1 MDEILSKHKKLFVG
15 AFIAMAVPALWHG
28 YYVIMAMHATGHSFL
43 LTEYSVLAI
52 GLIMLSLCAG
62 IFMICTN
69 YRKELIWIVTV
80 FLLGISFIR
89 VMPGLSAPDEPS
101 HYASAYYLSNQLMMT
116 QPDDEEGRV
125 VIRKQDVALEDAG
138 GERAENEY
146 AYIDD
151 AEVFGQ
157 TPYEENYYAV
167 RNWNRDHE
175 AEPGMSTSAHIRV
188 VTTPLVYLPQAIGIC
203 LGRMF
208 NSSALTTLNL
218 GKILNLLAFC
228 MMVFWA
234 VIRIPFGK
242 NILMASVLL
251 PMTINLA
258 ASMSYDAMLIGC
270 AYMFIAEILHLA
282 YGAETVEW
290 KNIILLAVILAVM
303 SPCKIVYSAIVFLLL
318 LVPKDKFKNTG
329 MYAAAW
335 AVCIIAAIGSMLL
348 VNATVIAGYAAT
360 TVNDVPW
367 SGEPGF
373 TVSYVLHHPLDSL
386 RVIYDTLMYQGEYYH
401 ETMIGAYL
409 GNICESLDV
418 PYFII
423 MILSAGLFLLPL
435 SAGEQDRQLFK
446 RDRIIILLVCIVIFA
461 LLLGSMMI
469 AWTPISS
476 PVILG
481 VQGRYFIPL
490 LPAAL
495 LLIRNRKFA
504 LTENIDNYILFFMI
518 CCDAFALYRLY
529 SMICLYIPN

>member
-15 AFIAMAVPALWHG
+15 VFIVLAATAIWHG
-28 YYVIMAMHATGHSFL
+28 YYVIMAMHATGHTFL

-52 GLIMLSLCAG
+52 GLIMLSLCVG

-69 YRKELIWIVTV
+69 YRKELIWIVAV

-101 HYASAYYLSNQLMMT
+101 HYVSAYYLSNQLMMIH
-116 QPDDEEGRV
+116 PDDEEGRV
-125 VIRKQDVALEDAG
+125 VIRKQDVALEDVN

-146 AYIDD
+146 AYVDD
-151 AEVFGQ
+151 TEVFGQ
-157 TPYEENYYAV
+157 EPCEENYYAV
-167 RNWNRDHE
+167 RNWSRDHE
-175 AEPGMSTSAHIRV
+175 AEPGMTTSAHIRV

-208 NSSALTTLNL
+208 NSSALTTLNF
-218 GKILNLLAFC
+218 GKIMNLLVFC
-228 MMVFWA
+228 IMVFWA
-234 VIRIPFGK
+234 VNRIPFGK
-242 NILMASVLL
+242 SIMMASVLL

-282 YGAETVEW
+282 YEADSVEW
-290 KNIILLAVILAVM
+290 KNIIFLAVILAIM
-303 SPCKIVYSAIVFLLL
+303 SPCKIVYSIIVFLLL
-318 LVPKDKFKNTG
+318 LVPKSKFKNTG

-335 AVCIIAAIGSMLL
+335 AICVIAAIGSMLL
-348 VNATVIAGYAAT
+348 VNATVIAGYAT
-360 TVNDVPW
+360 TVVSDVPW

-386 RVIYDTLMYQGEYYH
+386 RVIYDTIMYQGEYYH

-423 MILSAGLFLLPL
+423 MIFTAGLLMLPL
-435 SAGEQDRQLFK
+435 SAGEQDKQLFK
-446 RDRIIILLVCIVIFA
+446 RDRIIIFAVCLVIFG

-495 LLIRNRKFA
+495 LLIRNKRFA
-504 LTENIDNYILFFMI
+504 LTENLDSYILFFMV
-518 CCDAFALYRLY
+518 CCNAFALYRLY
-529 SMICLYIPN
+529 SMVCLYIPN